1 MKVIEK
7 ISELR
12 SLLEEA
18 RVEGKKV
25 GAVPTMGAI
34 HEGHLTLVR
43 SCKEEMDLTIVTIFV
58 NPTQFNEAQD
68 FENYP
73 KTVSKDLETL
83 ESLGG
88 VDVVFIPET
97 SDMYPPGSQVT
108 VEAGPAA
115 HLLCGLSRPGHFRG
129 VLTVVIKLFNI
140 IGPDAAFFGAK
151 DYQQFNL
158 IAMMVKD
165 LNLPIE
171 LRMIPTVRE
180 EDGLAM
186 SSRNTRLT
194 PGQREE
200 APILF
205 QTLEMGQRM
214 IRKGESQAMEVIA
227 AMMNSILE
235 NSLFEIDYLSIVD
248 PLTLEDIT
256 EVKAEMPYLIAIA
269 ANMGPIRL
277 IDNLL
282 NLPRQ

>member
-1 MKVIEK
+1 M
-7 ISELR
+7 
-12 SLLEEA
+12 EEA
-18 RVEGKKV
+18 RADSKNV
-25 GAVPTMGAI
+25 GLVPTMGAL
-34 HEGHLTLVR
+34 HEGHLALVKA
-43 SCKEEMDLTIVTIFV
+43 CHDEMDISIVTLFV
-58 NPTQFNEAQD
+58 NPTQFNDAQD

-73 KTVSKDLETL
+73 KTQAKDLEIL

-88 VDVVFIPET
+88 VDVVFVPET
-97 SDMYPPGSQVT
+97 SDMFPVGSQVT
-108 VEAGPAA
+108 VEPGPSA

-129 VLTVVIKLFNI
+129 VLTIVMKLFNI
-140 IGPDAAFFGAK
+140 VTPDAAFFGAK
-151 DYQQFNL
+151 DYQQFSL
-158 IAMMVKD
+158 ISMMVRD
-165 LNLPIE
+165 MNMPIE
-171 LRMIPTVRE
+171 LRMIPTIRE

-214 IRKGESQAMEVIA
+214 IKKGEEKAMEVIA
-227 AMMNSILE
+227 VMMNSILE

-248 PLTLEDIT
+248 PISLEDLT
-256 EVKAEMPYLIAIA
+256 EVKADAPYLIAVA

-282 NLPRQ
+282 NLPRN

>member
-1 MKVIEK
+1 MKVISK
-7 ISELR
+7 ITEIR
-12 SLLEEA
+12 SLMEEA
-18 RVEGKKV
+18 RADSKNV
-25 GAVPTMGAI
+25 GLVPTMGAL
-34 HEGHLTLVR
+34 HEGHLALVKA
-43 SCKEEMDLTIVTIFV
+43 CHDEMDISIVTLFV
-58 NPTQFNEAQD
+58 NPTQFNDAQD

-73 KTVSKDLETL
+73 KTQAKDLEIL

-88 VDVVFIPET
+88 VDVVFVPET
-97 SDMYPPGSQVT
+97 SDMYPAGSQVT
-108 VEAGPAA
+108 VEPGPSA

-129 VLTVVIKLFNI
+129 VLTIVMKLFNI
-140 IGPDAAFFGAK
+140 VTPDAAFFGAK
-151 DYQQFNL
+151 DYQQFSL
-158 IAMMVKD
+158 ISMMVRD
-165 LNLPIE
+165 MNMPIE
-171 LRMIPTVRE
+171 LRMIPTKRE

-214 IRKGESQAMEVIA
+214 IKKGEEKAMEVIA
-227 AMMNSILE
+227 VMMNSILE

-248 PLTLEDIT
+248 PISLEDLT
-256 EVKAEMPYLIAIA
+256 EVKADAPYLIAVA

-282 NLPRQ
+282 NLPRN